1 MGRKDTIF
9 GVKYQKLLVRTN
21 EITDIEMFVGA
32 QIYISYV
39 VISIIP
45 ITVMLAIEL
54 FYLTQFCSFLG
65 CLFEHSPIFVTI
77 GLWYLLDKV

>member
-9 GVKYQKLLVRTN
+9 GVKYQKLLVRIN

-32 QIYISYV
+32 HIYISYA

-45 ITVMLAIEL
+45 ITVMLAI
-54 FYLTQFCSFLG
+54 
-65 CLFEHSPIFVTI
+65 
-77 GLWYLLDKV
+77 